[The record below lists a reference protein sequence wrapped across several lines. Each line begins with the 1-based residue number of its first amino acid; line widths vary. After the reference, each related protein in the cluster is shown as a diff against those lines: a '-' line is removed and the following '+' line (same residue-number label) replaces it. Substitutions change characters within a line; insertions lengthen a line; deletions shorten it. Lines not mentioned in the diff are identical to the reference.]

1 MPVIAQWDALPQG
14 LPDSFPLCRLG
25 GDKNHFSKY
34 SILFLPYPQ
43 FLCLRITKP
52 PCKQW
57 AVIPVVMAVGS
68 AELLACV
75 WATWNNVAR
84 GPLGSKIQKTPSAL
98 SIRWH
103 CVAMSLCKFTQY
115 SLQWATTI
123 TPQIAPSPWP
133 ASILHCLHFVYVG
146 SCSLHSLQPCCN
158 KNIDFS
164 WFQILRWQCLH
175 LISTRL
181 LITRPLLH

>member
-1 MPVIAQWDALPQG
+1 MLA
-14 LPDSFPLCRLG
+14 
-25 GDKNHFSKY
+25 HH
-34 SILFLPYPQ
+34 
-43 FLCLRITKP
+43 KP
-52 PCKQW
+52 PVQAMSCYSCGNGSGQRWASSMCMSNLKQ
-57 AVIPVVMAVGS
+57 
-68 AELLACV
+68 C
-75 WATWNNVAR
+75 
-84 GPLGSKIQKTPSAL
+84 SKRTLRVKISENFPSAL

-115 SLQWATTI
+115 SLQWAATI

-146 SCSLHSLQPCCN
+146 SCSLHCLKPCCN

-175 LISTRL
+175 LISTQL
-181 LITRPLLH
+181 LITRPLAH